1 MKEIKVV
8 RVREHYEI
16 YVDNKLYCSCDNWT
30 EVNEDLKNLEKEYNE
45 KKAGIKSCFFIDK
58 YIFVWYNVFKLN

>member
-1 MKEIKVV
+1 MNEVKVV

-16 YVDNKLYCSCDNWT
+16 YVNNKFYCSCDNWT

-45 KKAGIKSCFFIDK
+45 KKQE
-58 YIFVWYNVFKLN
+58 